1 MAESPF
7 EIFDVMHEVARG
19 SEKDG
24 DISADDLDRAEKELD
39 KYTHEHVE
47 RIDQGLGR
55 KEAELLEV

>member
-1 MAESPF
+1 
-7 EIFDVMHEVARG
+7 
-19 SEKDG
+19 
-24 DISADDLDRAEKELD
+24 SADDLDRAEKELD